1 MSAQVPGH
9 GGGPVP
15 GGAPG
20 AGAPVPAVDLTVRL
34 GPLTLA
40 NPVMTASG
48 TYGKGLEF
56 RPFYEV
62 GRLGAIVVKT
72 ITSEPRAGN
81 APRRLVETAG
91 GLLNSIGLEN
101 PGIDEYVRT
110 YLPLLRTL
118 RAPVIINIAGHSPDD
133 FAALAARLDPEPGIA
148 ALELNMSCPNVA
160 HGMDFSSNPDAA
172 KDVVTRVRAKT
183 GLPLIAKLSPN
194 VTDVRPIAKAAVA
207 AGANAV
213 SVINTLLGIAIDWR
227 RRMPVLGRGVGGLSG
242 PAIKPVAL
250 RIVRDVSRAIDAP
263 VIGIGGIQDADD
275 AMEFLVAGASA
286 IQVGTAN
293 YYLPTACVDILDGLP
308 SRFAALGA
316 TKMGDVVGTLRD
328 PLQTA

>member
-1 MSAQVPGH
+1 MNGPRGH
-9 GGGPVP
+9 DGLPAAEAVGGPV
-15 GGAPG
+15 
-20 AGAPVPAVDLTVRL
+20 VDLTTRL
-34 GPLTLA
+34 GPLTLK

-62 GRLGAIVVKT
+62 GRLGAVVVKT
-72 ITSEPRAGN
+72 ITTEPRAGN
-81 APRRLVETAG
+81 APPRLVETPG

-118 RAPVIINIAGHSPDD
+118 RAPVVINIAGHDPDD

-160 HGMDFSSNPDAA
+160 RGMDFSTSPEAA
-172 KDVVTRVRAKT
+172 RDVVARVRART

-194 VTDVRPIAKAAVA
+194 VTDVRPVARAAVE
-207 AGANAV
+207 AGACAV
-213 SVINTLLGIAIDWR
+213 SVINTLLGLAVDWR
-227 RRMPVLGRGVGGLSG
+227 RRRPVLGRGVGGLSG

-250 RIVRDVSRAIDAP
+250 RIVRDVARAVDAP
-263 VIGIGGIQDADD
+263 VIGIGGIADADD
-275 AMEFLVAGASA
+275 AMEFLVAGATA
-286 IQVGTAN
+286 VQVGTAN

-316 TKMGDVVGTLRD
+316 TSLKDVVGTLAD
-328 PLQTA
+328 PTQTS

>member
-1 MSAQVPGH
+1 
-9 GGGPVP
+9 
-15 GGAPG
+15 
-20 AGAPVPAVDLTVRL
+20 VPAPCSARC
-34 GPLTLA
+34 
-40 NPVMTASG
+40 
-48 TYGKGLEF
+48 
-56 RPFYEV
+56 
-62 GRLGAIVVKT
+62 
-72 ITSEPRAGN
+72 
-81 APRRLVETAG
+81 AP
-91 GLLNSIGLEN
+91 
-101 PGIDEYVRT
+101 
-110 YLPLLRTL
+110 
-118 RAPVIINIAGHSPDD
+118 PVIINIAGHSPDD

-213 SVINTLLGIAIDWR
+213 SVINTLSASRSTGAAACR
-227 RRMPVLGRGVGGLSG
+227 SSAAASAASG
-242 PAIKPVAL
+242 PAIKLRGPAHRPRRVA
-250 RIVRDVSRAIDAP
+250 RSTRGHWHRRYP
-263 VIGIGGIQDADD
+263 DADD